1 MGRCARNHKIQRGT
15 VIRAFGMVMAASAR
29 SCRLCLRLRRRHPP
43 APRPRGNAPLGWR
56 GLLAF
61 ARTHVRLARGTLF
74 TSRRTTA
81 GTPECNVR
89 GPRLQCPLNVDS
101 SRPECANTGHSPTVW
116 RTGQNDAKPSSHP
129 GLGQPPLAIS
139 LPPGKRAA
147 QVYLVLFCMTREGAP
162 CPKPGKLRRS

>member
-89 GPRLQCPLNVDS
+89 GPRLQCPLNVET
-101 SRPECANTGHSPTVW
+101 SRPECVQ
-116 RTGQNDAKPSSHP
+116 TGQADWVLTGRRLSSPRYLSRPLIGPSCASSLLIVAIDTSDFGAAGSTKPRWRGSM
-129 GLGQPPLAIS
+129 
-139 LPPGKRAA
+139 RA
-147 QVYLVLFCMTREGAP
+147 QI
-162 CPKPGKLRRS
+162 